1 MTPARRSSARPRS
14 WRRKLPLPSHPFL
27 FHGAWSARRATP
39 LLFSGIDCAVRGY
52 RFRRLLYFFGPLFK
66 MALLVPGAERERALR
81 LVEDTP
87 FRIA

>member
-1 MTPARRSSARPRS
+1 MAAVILDLRDEARLAGSGPLARVIS
-14 WRRKLPLPSHPFL
+14 LDNVHLAEYL
-27 FHGAWSARRATP
+27 QARLGER
-39 LLFSGIDCAVRGY
+39 GIDCAVRGY

-66 MALLVPGAERERALR
+66 MALLVPEAERERALR